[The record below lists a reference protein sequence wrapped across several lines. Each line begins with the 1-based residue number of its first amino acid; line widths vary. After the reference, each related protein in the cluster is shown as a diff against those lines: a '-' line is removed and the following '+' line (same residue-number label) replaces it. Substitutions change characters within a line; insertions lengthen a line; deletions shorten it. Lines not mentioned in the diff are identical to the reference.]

1 MSPIEAMRCQILP
14 LYRLAITCYLDSMKS
29 LTPTYLDALSFPAA
43 DLATIQQL
51 GQARGQQELFIKQAP
66 EQLEVLRQAAIVESS
81 ESSSRIEG
89 ITAPPKR
96 ISALLLK
103 SSEPR
108 NRSEQEIAGYRDAL
122 NLIHESHPYMPFS
135 VNVALQLHTFLLR
148 YTPEDGGRWKPIDN
162 EIVERGPDGKVIR
175 VRFKT
180 TPAVATEQAMR
191 DLAEAHGRAIGV
203 ENREPL
209 VVVPLTI
216 LDFLCIHPFRDG
228 NGRVAR
234 LLTLLLLYHFDYLVG
249 RFVSLERIIE
259 ESKETYYEALEASS
273 KGWHDGAHNPLP
285 WLRYFWGTLLRAY
298 KEFEERAGALVS
310 ARGSKTELIYDAVA
324 RRMEPFSVTDIEMDC
339 PGISRDMVRHVLR
352 QMRDDGKIE
361 VRGKGRGARWVKK
374 NL

>member
-1 MSPIEAMRCQILP
+1 
-14 LYRLAITCYLDSMKS
+14 MKS

-66 EQLEVLRQAAIVESS
+66 EQLDVLRQAAIVESS
-81 ESSSRIEG
+81 ESSNRIEG

-135 VNVALQLHTFLLR
+135 VNVTLQLHTFLLR
-148 YTPEDGGRWKPIDN
+148 YTPEDGGRWKPVDN
-162 EIVERGPDGKVIR
+162 EIVERGPDGKVVR
-175 VRFKT
+175 VRFRT
-180 TPAVATEQAMR
+180 TPAVATPQAIS
-191 DLAEAHGRAIGV
+191 DLAEAYGRAVDV

-228 NGRVAR
+228 NGRVGR
-234 LLTLLLLYHFDYLVG
+234 LLTLLLLYRFDYLVG
-249 RFVSLERIIE
+249 RFISLERIIE

-273 KGWHDGAHNPLP
+273 KGWHKGVHDPLP
-285 WLRYFWGTLLRAY
+285 WLHYFWGTLLRAY
-298 KEFEERAGALVS
+298 KEFEERAGSLVS
-310 ARGSKTELIYDAVA
+310 SRGSKTELIYGAVA
-324 RRMEPFSVTDIEMDC
+324 RRMEPFSVTGIEMDC

-361 VRGKGRGARWVKK
+361 VKGRGRGARWVKR
-374 NL
+374 NI

>member
-1 MSPIEAMRCQILP
+1 
-14 LYRLAITCYLDSMKS
+14 MKS
-29 LTPTYLDALSFPAA
+29 LTPKYLDALSFPAT
-43 DLATIQQL
+43 DLATIQRL
-51 GQARGQQELFIKQAP
+51 GGARGRQELFIKQAP

-89 ITAPPKR
+89 ITAPPRR

-103 SSEPR
+103 SSQPR

-122 NLIHESHPYMPFS
+122 SLIHESHEYMPIS
-135 VNVALQLHTFLLR
+135 VNVLLQLHTFLLR
-148 YTPEDGGRWKPIDN
+148 YTSEDGGHWKPADN
-162 EIVERGPDGKVIR
+162 EIVEKGPDGEVIR
-175 VRFKT
+175 VRFRT
-180 TPAVATEQAMR
+180 TPAVATPQAMD
-191 DLAEAHGRAIGV
+191 DLAQAYRRVTDV

-209 VVVPLTI
+209 VVVPLAI

-249 RFVSLERIIE
+249 RYISLERIVE

-273 KGWHDGAHNPLP
+273 TGWHNGNHSPLP

-310 ARGSKTELIYDAVA
+310 SRGSKTELIHNAVT

-339 PGISRDMVRHVLR
+339 PGVSRDMVRHVLR
-352 QMRDDGKIE
+352 RMRDEGKIE
-361 VRGKGRGARWVKK
+361 VKGRGRGARWVKK
-374 NL
+374 QQ